1 MIPTRTRR
9 KIYTSLY
16 RTNLYKEDSIMD
28 DLLVNL
34 RNNIRILRTAAGETQ
49 AGLGRV
55 LFVDRK
61 TVSSYESGRT
71 VPDLLTLIRIA
82 DHYDISVD
90 DLLRKEINM

>member
-1 MIPTRTRR
+1 
-9 KIYTSLY
+9 
-16 RTNLYKEDSIMD
+16 MD

-34 RNNIRILRTAAGETQ
+34 RNNIRILRVAAGETQ
-49 AGLGRV
+49 AALGRV

-82 DHYDISVD
+82 DHYCISVD
-90 DLLRKEINM
+90 DLLRKDLQSP